1 MRTLSE
7 IMTHDFSTIEPDAS
21 VQDAAQ
27 IMRDLNVGALPV
39 CEGKK
44 LLGMITDRD
53 ITVRAV
59 AEGEDPEVCL
69 VSQVMSHDPAWC
81 YEDQHVGDALQLMGQ
96 RQIRRL
102 VVVNRHMEPVGVVS
116 LGDLAL
122 RDRASTDTTLEE
134 ISAPIPPVRSGKSQP
149 TARHH

>member
-1 MRTLSE
+1 MHTLSE
-7 IMTHDFSTIEPDAS
+7 IMTPDFSTIEPDAS

-44 LLGMITDRD
+44 LLGMVTDRD

-69 VSQVMSHDPAWC
+69 VSQVMSRDPAWC
-81 YEDQHVGDALQLMGQ
+81 YDDQRVGEALQLMGQ

-102 VVVNRHMEPVGVVS
+102 VVLNRQDEPVGVVS

-122 RDRASTDTTLEE
+122 RVKTSTDTVLEE
-134 ISAPIPPVRSGKSQP
+134 ISAPIPPERSQAGREA
-149 TARHH
+149 TRH